1 MIRTILCDLIGAL
14 CVFALPYGLLLIGA
28 AVFPEYLQ

>member
-1 MIRTILCDLIGAL
+1 MIRDLITDIIGAL

-28 AVFPEYLQ
+28 AVSPEILH